1 MANTNWRLIHSS
13 PESGPSNMA
22 IDEAILEGVI
32 NKTVPPTLRLYSWKP
47 YALSIGHA
55 QPISEVNQEYLEKMG
70 WGIVRRPTGG
80 RAILHADE
88 LTYSVCAPLNGTQ
101 VRGGVI
107 ESYRQISD
115 CLLKALELSGITAD
129 AKPKAETDRP
139 LSKDPVC
146 FQFPSDYE
154 ITYENKKII
163 GSAQARKS
171 NGLLQHGAIPLF
183 GDITRIISCLTFSS
197 EQDRIKAKNRLM
209 NRATTLT
216 DAGDRKTSWE
226 LLARSITTAFEDIL
240 RIEFVQSPLTVFEE
254 DRVKV
259 LLDEK
264 YLNDTW
270 TSRI

>member
-1 MANTNWRLIHSS
+1 MRNNIWRLIHSS
-13 PESGPSNMA
+13 PESGSSNMA

-32 NKTVPPTLRLYSWKP
+32 NKTVPPTLRLYSWEP

-55 QPISEVNQEYLEKMG
+55 QPISEVNQEYLLKMG
-70 WGIVRRPTGG
+70 WGVVRRPTGG

-115 CLLKALELSGITAD
+115 CLLRALELSGIKAD
-129 AKPKAETDRP
+129 AKPKTEKDRA

-154 ITYENKKII
+154 ITFDNKKII

-183 GDITRIISCLTFSS
+183 GDITRIISSLTFKS
-197 EQDRIKAKNRLM
+197 EQDRIKAKDRLIE
-209 NRATTLT
+209 RATTLQ
-216 DAGDRKTSWE
+216 AASGKYISWE
-226 LLARSITTAFEDIL
+226 LLARSITTAFKEIL
-240 RIEFVQSPLTVFEE
+240 NIDFVQSALTENEKV
-254 DRVKV
+254 RVKT
-259 LLDEK
+259 LLNEK
-264 YLNDTW
+264 YMNDSW
-270 TSRI
+270 TFRV